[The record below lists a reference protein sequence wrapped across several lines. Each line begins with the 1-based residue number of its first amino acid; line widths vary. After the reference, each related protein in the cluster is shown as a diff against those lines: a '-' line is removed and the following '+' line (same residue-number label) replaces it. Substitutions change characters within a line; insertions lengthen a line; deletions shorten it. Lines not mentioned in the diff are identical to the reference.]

1 MSIFDHIVFNSNYLY
16 IFDFVHKYIVYS
28 PTIFFIRMKDL
39 YPQPLLFI
47 ESVSFR
53 VITANMAP
61 IMDCDEVYNYWEP
74 LHFMQFQ
81 T

>member
-1 MSIFDHIVFNSNYLY
+1 MTSDASTKANENPESDKNPEQLFTKGIIPSYLSSWGAVMT
-16 IFDFVHKYIVYS
+16 FV
-28 PTIFFIRMKDL
+28 
-39 YPQPLLFI
+39 
-47 ESVSFR
+47 VSFR